1 MSSDVSTEKI
11 EVVVDDLVGTAAL
24 AGGIASRLRP
34 GDLVLLSGDL
44 GAGKTA
50 FTQALAAALGV
61 EEPVTSP
68 TFTLVRGYATP
79 AGWELL
85 HADLYRLEQLDE
97 VADLG
102 LAERLDDGAVA
113 VVEWGE
119 RGVAALLPDYLL
131 ITLRRDPPGGVGG
144 DDDRRRWITV
154 EDVGGGWHDRMR
166 GL

>member
-1 MSSDVSTEKI
+1 VTSSL
-11 EVVVDDLVGTAAL
+11 VVDDLAGTARL
-24 AGGIASRLRP
+24 AGLVASRLRP
-34 GDLVLLSGDL
+34 GDLVLLSGEL

-61 EEPVTSP
+61 GEPVTSP
-68 TFTLVRGYATP
+68 TFTLVRGYRTA

-102 LAERLDDGAVA
+102 LAELLDDGAVA

-119 RGVAALLPDYLL
+119 RGVPALLPEYLL
-131 ITLRRDPPGGVGG
+131 ITLEAGATDEQRR
-144 DDDRRRWITV
+144 ISF
-154 EDVGGGWHDRMR
+154 EDVGGGWAGRLV

>member
-1 MSSDVSTEKI
+1 VTGTL
-11 EVVVDDLVGTAAL
+11 VVDDLEGTAGV
-24 AGGIASRLRP
+24 AGIVASRLRP

-50 FTQALAAALGV
+50 FTQLLAAALGV

-68 TFTLVRGYATP
+68 TFTLVRGYRTA

-119 RGVAALLPDYLL
+119 RGVPALLPEYLL
-131 ITLRRDPPGGVGG
+131 ITLEAGATDEQRR
-144 DDDRRRWITV
+144 ITV
-154 EDVGGGWHDRMR
+154 EDVGGGWHDRLD